1 MLFNLFSQESTKNKK
16 WESQNLELP
25 PTLENKFIRRKKND
39 YGLIFLIGIT
49 LSSSNLI

>member
-1 MLFNLFSQESTKNKK
+1 MLFNLFSQESTKK

-25 PTLENKFIRRKKND
+25 PTLKNKFIRRKKND